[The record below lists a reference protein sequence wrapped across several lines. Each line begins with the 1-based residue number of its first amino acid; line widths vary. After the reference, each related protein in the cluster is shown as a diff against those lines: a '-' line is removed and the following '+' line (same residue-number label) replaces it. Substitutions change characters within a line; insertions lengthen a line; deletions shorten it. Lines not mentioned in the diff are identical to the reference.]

1 MTPGKKKRKARG
13 PKPGP
18 HPSAPA
24 PPEAVDA
31 SSAAA
36 VVAHLS
42 SPPPSSGSVMPAG
55 EFKTH
60 CLRVMEEVAEY
71 HLDVLITKHGRPVAR
86 LVPVE
91 DHIPDSFGGLR
102 GTVTY
107 GEGDLTAPDFEAWN
121 GADS

>member
-1 MTPGKKKRKARG
+1 MTPGKKKKKSRG
-13 PKPGP
+13 TPPG
-18 HPSAPA
+18 ATPA
-24 PPEAVDA
+24 PLPATSPPSPPSPPGER
-31 SSAAA
+31 
-36 VVAHLS
+36 S
-42 SPPPSSGSVMPAG
+42 SPAPVAGSVMPAG

-91 DHIPDSFGGLR
+91 DEIPDSFGSLE
-102 GTVTY
+102 GTVAY
-107 GEGDLTAPDFEAWN
+107 GDTELTAPDFEAWN